1 MYIKLIRNKPQ
12 GNAITGR
19 LVIDGRWFCYTLE
32 RKGVEIPAL
41 CYHVAVTQ
49 SPKFKRLLPLV
60 TGVPR
65 TMSNV
70 ESQKSK
76 VNETSAAVS
85 PDFKHSTLDIKQSAL
100 RSGIRIH
107 RGSKSEHS
115 SGCVLVVGD
124 NKNDNTDNLQST
136 PKIDRFFG
144 DPAGNLIND
153 NTDNL
158 RPNRTRSDRSNACE
172 IRIPLGAHGEYSS
185 PRQEVDCRGMLS
197 PLSSNNNHSLSSNK
211 NIVVSSSLEGV
222 LISPDGS
229 NDRSAYD
236 SSEMLSKLSSKHI
249 PVGCRSAADVE
260 QELTSLILKAQ
271 QDHEEIILEVID
283 FTPGSEYGY
292 NTPCE
297 RELQER

>member
-1 MYIKLIRNKPQ
+1 MYIRLIRNEAK

-107 RGSKSEHS
+107 RGSKPEHS

-124 NKNDNTDNLQST
+124 NKNDNTDNLRGNQLPAA
-136 PKIDRFFG
+136 PKENIPCRSQQHSERSG
-144 DPAGNLIND
+144 ED
-153 NTDNL
+153 N
-158 RPNRTRSDRSNACE
+158 SV
-172 IRIPLGAHGEYSS
+172 PLGCVVPQRNVVENKVVDVVDNNTPCRSRGIDSS
-185 PRQEVDCRGMLS
+185 GRLS
-197 PLSSNNNHSLSSNK
+197 KLSSNK

-271 QDHEEIILEVID
+271 QEHEEIILEVTD
-283 FTPGSEYGY
+283 FTPGTEYGY

-297 RELQER
+297 PELQER

>member
-1 MYIKLIRNKPQ
+1 MYIRLIRNEAK

-107 RGSKSEHS
+107 RGSKPEHS
-115 SGCVLVVGD
+115 SGCVLV
-124 NKNDNTDNLQST
+124 
-136 PKIDRFFG
+136 P
-144 DPAGNLIND
+144 
-153 NTDNL
+153 
-158 RPNRTRSDRSNACE
+158 
-172 IRIPLGAHGEYSS
+172 
-185 PRQEVDCRGMLS
+185 
-197 PLSSNNNHSLSSNK
+197 
-211 NIVVSSSLEGV
+211 
-222 LISPDGS
+222 
-229 NDRSAYD
+229 
-236 SSEMLSKLSSKHI
+236 
-249 PVGCRSAADVE
+249 ADVE

-271 QDHEEIILEVID
+271 QEYEETILEVTD
-283 FTPGSEYGY
+283 FTPGTQYGY
-292 NTPCE
+292 NHPCE
-297 RELQER
+297 RELQQYEIDARRAEQRYYKLHPEECKG